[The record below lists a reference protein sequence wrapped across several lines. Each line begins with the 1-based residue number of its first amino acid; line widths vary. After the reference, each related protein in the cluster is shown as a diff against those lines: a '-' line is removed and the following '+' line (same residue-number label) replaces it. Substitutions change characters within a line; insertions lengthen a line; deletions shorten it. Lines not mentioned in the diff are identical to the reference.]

1 LESLKNIKGKR
12 EKKGMNI
19 ALTII
24 CFHSILIPLISSLGR
39 LLEKSDIK
47 GAEKC
52 YRDALA
58 IDKNNASAHNCLGVV
73 LEVKWCLKIKKDKL
87 SFSFLLKEC
96 ERA

>member
-1 LESLKNIKGKR
+1 
-12 EKKGMNI
+12 MNI
-19 ALTII
+19 ASTYMLP
-24 CFHSILIPLISSLGR
+24 SVLISPPLLIFSLGR

-73 LEVKWCLKIKKDKL
+73 LEVRGCLKNNNQTNL
-87 SFSFLLKEC
+87 VSLFFYEH
-96 ERA
+96 ERT